1 MLELNL
7 SGKVALVTG
16 GSEGIG
22 NGIARKLAAEGC
34 RVAMCARRQD
44 VLADAAE
51 AISSEAGARVL
62 AVAADVTLAADVE
75 RFVNE
80 AVSEFGGIDI
90 LVNNA
95 GRSAAHYFENA
106 TEAMWQ
112 EDFDLKFWAAVRGSR
127 MAVPHMK
134 ARGGG
139 SIVNITHP
147 GGKAPG
153 PDSVPTSVSRAAG
166 IALSKAMSKDLA
178 QHRIRVNTV
187 CLTNIRSAQAERAWK
202 ASGRDLDYEAWC
214 DELGKD
220 VPLGRM
226 GEPGEVADLV
236 AFLVSDR
243 GAFITGAAINLDGGS
258 GETV

>member
-1 MLELNL
+1 MELNL

-16 GSEGIG
+16 ASEGIG
-22 NGIARKLAAEGC
+22 RGIALKLAGEGC

-44 VLADAAE
+44 VLASAAE
-51 AISSEAGARVL
+51 AIRSETGAEVL
-62 AVAADVTLAADVE
+62 SVRADVTQTSDLE
-75 RFVNE
+75 RLVNA

-95 GRSAAHYFENA
+95 GRSEGHHFEDA
-106 TEAMWQ
+106 TEPVWQ
-112 EDFDLKFWAAVRGSR
+112 GDFDLKFWAAVRGS
-127 MAVPHMK
+127 MLAVPHMK

-153 PDSVPTSVSRAAG
+153 PGSVPTSVSRAAG
-166 IALSKAMSKDLA
+166 IALTKAMSKDLA
-178 QHRIRVNTV
+178 QHLIRVNTV
-187 CLTNIRSAQAERAWK
+187 CLTNIRSAQAQRAWT
-202 ASGRDLDYEAWC
+202 ASGSDLDFDAWC
-214 DELGKD
+214 EELGKD

-226 GEPGEVADLV
+226 GEPGEVADLI
-236 AFLVSDR
+236 AFLVSER
-243 GAFITGAAINLDGGS
+243 GAFITGAAINFDGGS

>member
-7 SGKVALVTG
+7 SGRVALVTG

>member
-16 GSEGIG
+16 ASEGIG
-22 NGIARKLAAEGC
+22 RGIALKLAGEGC
-34 RVAMCARRQD
+34 RIAMCARRQD
-44 VLADAAE
+44 VLASAAE
-51 AISSEAGARVL
+51 AIRSETGAEAL
-62 AVAADVTLAADVE
+62 AVRADVTQTSDLERLVNAAVT
-75 RFVNE
+75 
-80 AVSEFGGIDI
+80 EFGGIDI

-95 GRSAAHYFENA
+95 GRSEGHHFEDA
-106 TEAMWQ
+106 TEPVWQ
-112 EDFDLKFWAAVRGSR
+112 GDFDLKFWAAVRGSR
-127 MAVPHMK
+127 LAVPHMK

-139 SIVNITHP
+139 SILNITHP

-153 PDSVPTSVSRAAG
+153 PGSVPTSVSRAAG
-166 IALSKAMSKDLA
+166 IALTKAMSKDLA
-178 QHRIRVNTV
+178 QHLIRVNTV
-187 CLTNIRSAQAERAWK
+187 CLTNIRSAQAQRAWT
-202 ASGRDLDYEAWC
+202 ASGSDLDFDAWC
-214 DELGKD
+214 EELGKD

-243 GAFITGAAINLDGGS
+243 GAFITGAAINFDGGS

>member
-22 NGIARKLAAEGC
+22 KGIARKLAAEGC
-34 RVAMCARRQD
+34 RVAMCARRQH

-51 AISSEAGARVL
+51 AIRSEAGAQVL

-202 ASGRDLDYEAWC
+202 ASGKDLDYEAWC

>member
-7 SGKVALVTG
+7 SGRVALVTG

-95 GRSAAHYFENA
+95 GRSEAHYFENA

>member
-7 SGKVALVTG
+7 SGRVALVTG

-22 NGIARKLAAEGC
+22 KGIARKLAQEGC
-34 RVAMCARRQD
+34 RVAVCARRRD
-44 VLADAAE
+44 VLADAAR
-51 AISSEAGARVL
+51 AIRSESGAEVL
-62 AVAADVTLAADVE
+62 AVPANVTQAADLE
-75 RFVNE
+75 RLVNA

-95 GRSAAHYFENA
+95 GRSEGHHFEDAAESV
-106 TEAMWQ
+106 WLS
-112 EDFDLKFWAAVRGSR
+112 DFDLKFWAAVRSSKL
-127 MAVPHMK
+127 AVPHMK

-153 PDSVPTSVSRAAG
+153 PGSVPTSVSRAAG
-166 IALSKAMSKDLA
+166 IALTKAMSKDLA
-178 QHRIRVNTV
+178 QHQIRVNTV
-187 CLTNIRSAQAERAWK
+187 CLTNIRSAQAQRAWT
-202 ASGRDLDYEAWC
+202 ASGSDLGFDAWC

-243 GAFITGAAINLDGGS
+243 GAFITGAAINIDGGS

>member
-7 SGKVALVTG
+7 SGRVALVTG

-95 GRSAAHYFENA
+95 GRSAAHYFE
-106 TEAMWQ
+106 
-112 EDFDLKFWAAVRGSR
+112 K
-127 MAVPHMK
+127 
-134 ARGGG
+134 
-139 SIVNITHP
+139 
-147 GGKAPG
+147 
-153 PDSVPTSVSRAAG
+153 
-166 IALSKAMSKDLA
+166 
-178 QHRIRVNTV
+178 
-187 CLTNIRSAQAERAWK
+187 
-202 ASGRDLDYEAWC
+202 C
-214 DELGKD
+214 D
-220 VPLGRM
+220 
-226 GEPGEVADLV
+226 
-236 AFLVSDR
+236 
-243 GAFITGAAINLDGGS
+243 
-258 GETV
+258 

>member
-1 MLELNL
+1 MLDLNL
-7 SGKVALVTG
+7 SGRVALVTG

-22 NGIARKLAAEGC
+22 KGIARKLAHEGC
-34 RVAMCARRQD
+34 RVAICARRQD
-44 VLADAAE
+44 VLSGAAE
-51 AISSEAGARVL
+51 AIRSESGAQVL
-62 AVAADVTLAADVE
+62 AVAADVTLASDVE
-75 RFVNE
+75 RYVNE

-112 EDFDLKFWAAVRGSR
+112 EDFNLKFWAAVRGSR
-127 MAVPHMK
+127 LAVPHMK

-153 PDSVPTSVSRAAG
+153 PGSVPTSVSRAAG

-187 CLTNIRSAQAERAWK
+187 CLTNIRSAQAERAWA
-202 ASGRDLDYEAWC
+202 ASGSDLDFDAWC

>member
-7 SGKVALVTG
+7 SSKVALVTG
-16 GSEGIG
+16 ASEGIG
-22 NGIARKLAAEGC
+22 RGIALKLAGEGC
-34 RVAMCARRQD
+34 RVAMCARRQH
-44 VLADAAE
+44 VLAAAAE
-51 AISSEAGARVL
+51 AIRSESGAEVL

-75 RFVNE
+75 RFVND
-80 AVSEFGGIDI
+80 AVSNFGGIDI

-95 GRSAAHYFENA
+95 GRSEAHHFEDA
-106 TEAMWQ
+106 TESVWQ
-112 EDFDLKFWAAVRGSR
+112 GDFELKFWAAVRSSR
-127 MAVPHMK
+127 LAVPHMK

-153 PDSVPTSVSRAAG
+153 PGSVPTSVSRAAG

-178 QHRIRVNTV
+178 RHRIRVNTV
-187 CLTNIRSAQAERAWK
+187 CLTNIKSAQGVRAWQ
-202 ASGRDLDYEAWC
+202 ASGSDMDFDAWC
-214 DELGKD
+214 EEYGKD

-243 GAFITGAAINLDGGS
+243 GAFMTGAAINFDGGS

>member
-7 SGKVALVTG
+7 SGRVALVTG

-22 NGIARKLAAEGC
+22 KGIARKLAQEGC
-34 RVAMCARRQD
+34 RVAVCARRRD
-44 VLADAAE
+44 VLADAAR
-51 AISSEAGARVL
+51 AIRSESGAEVL
-62 AVAADVTLAADVE
+62 AVPADVTQAADLE
-75 RFVNE
+75 RLVNA

-95 GRSAAHYFENA
+95 GRSEGHHFEDAAESV
-106 TEAMWQ
+106 WLS
-112 EDFDLKFWAAVRGSR
+112 DFDLKFWAAVRSSKL
-127 MAVPHMK
+127 AVPHMK

-153 PDSVPTSVSRAAG
+153 PGSVPTSVSRAAG
-166 IALSKAMSKDLA
+166 IALTKAMVQGSGATSDPREHGMPDEHPVRSGA
-178 QHRIRVNTV
+178 AGVDGVRQRPGFR
-187 CLTNIRSAQAERAWK
+187 CLVRGTRK
-202 ASGRDLDYEAWC
+202 GRPPGPD
-214 DELGKD
+214 
-220 VPLGRM
+220 

-243 GAFITGAAINLDGGS
+243 GAFITGAAINIDGGE
-258 GETV
+258 GATV